1 MTVGT
6 KSLLFGVHQFLIHPI
21 VVALAWRA
29 YHGCWPQDKAE
40 WVAIVVHDFGYW
52 GCRDMDGEIGV
63 NHPLRGAEIAWEILK
78 SDPVARRKAMAL
90 CLGHSSHFARQ
101 RGLPV
106 SDLYAPD
113 KLSVLF
119 ESRWFYL
126 VRAVASGEVWEYI
139 VNSRTNFTPWEW
151 LEWYRGHVFQKFFVG
166 DRR

>member
-29 YHGCWPQDKAE
+29 YHGHWPQDKAE

-78 SDPVARRKAMAL
+78 SDPVARRKARDL
-90 CLGHSSHFARQ
+90 CLGHSRHFSRQ
-101 RGLPV
+101 RRQPV

-139 VNSRTNFTPWEW
+139 VNSRTDFTPREW
-151 LEWYRGHVFQKFFVG
+151 LEWYRGHVYQKFFT
-166 DRR
+166 